1 MQIALSL
8 QTWLAR
14 SIADLGNN
22 LCQGTTKPST
32 CQTFIIIANLL
43 KDYRNEGY
51 ALIQRMGFIID
62 STPLL
67 WRRRRQRKNTSSA
80 EIKLTVSLVSGAA
93 IQRTIPSDKQTI
105 KKKSF
110 INPFAPAVLQVSIAS
125 NGVQAKWSHFRPQEV
140 STLHSLTKLSEWGTF
155 SEVERFGCKSH
166 KKMECSLAI
175 LID

>member
-67 WRRRRQRKNTSSA
+67 WRRRTQRENTSSA
-80 EIKLTVSLVSGAA
+80 EIKLTVSFVSGAA

-105 KKKSF
+105 KKKKALLTLLHQQF
-110 INPFAPAVLQVSIAS
+110 FRYPLPAMEFKPSDPIFGPKRLALYIHLQSWV
-125 NGVQAKWSHFRPQEV
+125 
-140 STLHSLTKLSEWGTF
+140 
-155 SEVERFGCKSH
+155 SEVHFQK
-166 KKMECSLAI
+166 
-175 LID
+175 